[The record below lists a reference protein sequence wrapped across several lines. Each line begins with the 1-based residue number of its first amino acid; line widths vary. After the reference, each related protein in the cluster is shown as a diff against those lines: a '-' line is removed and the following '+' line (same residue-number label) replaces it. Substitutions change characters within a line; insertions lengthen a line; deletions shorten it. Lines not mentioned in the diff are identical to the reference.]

1 MPSGAEAMAGA
12 VTVAAQQRQLRL
24 LGLSLAVLTFV
35 VDQAHKFAM
44 LYGFGFIDMGP
55 GESVPVTG
63 FFNLVMVWNPGISY
77 GLFPA
82 SGTLGTVALVAVILA
97 VVGFLGWW
105 LWKAQGL
112 AVALGCGLEIG
123 GGLANLL
130 DRLIYG
136 AVADF
141 FHFHAFGYNWY
152 VFNIADVAVV
162 LGAMAF
168 IYDVLKPSESSDN
181 A

>member
-1 MPSGAEAMAGA
+1 MAEAVLNQADQRRLRDMGL
-12 VTVAAQQRQLRL
+12 VIAA
-24 LGLSLAVLTFV
+24 LAFVL
-35 VDQAHKFAM
+35 DQGHKAAM
-44 LYGFGFIDMGP
+44 LYGFGFRDMAP
-55 GESVPVTG
+55 GEAIPITS

-82 SGTLGTVALVAVILA
+82 TGTLGTLALVGAMLA

-105 LWKAQGL
+105 LWKANSV
-112 AVALGCGLEIG
+112 AVAVGCGLVIG

-130 DRLIYG
+130 DRLVYG

-152 VFNIADVAVV
+152 VFNIADVAVTM
-162 LGAMAF
+162 GAVAF
-168 IYDVLKPSESSDN
+168 IYDVLKPAESSED

>member
-1 MPSGAEAMAGA
+1 MAEA
-12 VTVAAQQRQLRL
+12 VLNAADQRRLRNM
-24 LGLSLAVLTFV
+24 GLVFAALAFII
-35 VDQAHKFAM
+35 DQGHKFAM
-44 LYGFGFIDMGP
+44 LYGFGFKDMAP
-55 GESVPVTG
+55 GETIPLTS
-63 FFNLVMVWNPGISY
+63 FINLVMVWNPGISY

-82 SGTLGTVALVAVILA
+82 TGTLGTLALAGSMLA

-105 LWKAQGL
+105 LWKANSV
-112 AVALGCGLEIG
+112 AVAVGCGLVIG

-152 VFNIADVAVV
+152 VFNIADVAVT
-162 LGAMAF
+162 LGAVAF
-168 IYDVLKPSESSDN
+168 IYDVLKPSESSED